1 MIYLLQLVS
10 DNLIMANTRKRKKP
24 VRRRVRKMAEPL
36 SKLDQHY
43 IALHSCYKAAIAAG
57 FTAERAFWLRTDQRT
72 LPDWITGKDGIIP
85 VIDPYDDEDD
95 D

>member
-1 MIYLLQLVS
+1 
-10 DNLIMANTRKRKKP
+10 MATSRKTKHTK
-24 VRRRVRKMAEPL
+24 RRVRKISEPL

-43 IALHSCYKAAIAAG
+43 IALHQCYKAAINAG
-57 FTAERAFWLRTDQRT
+57 FTSETAFWMMTDART
-72 LPDWITGKDGIIP
+72 LPDWVAGKDGIIP